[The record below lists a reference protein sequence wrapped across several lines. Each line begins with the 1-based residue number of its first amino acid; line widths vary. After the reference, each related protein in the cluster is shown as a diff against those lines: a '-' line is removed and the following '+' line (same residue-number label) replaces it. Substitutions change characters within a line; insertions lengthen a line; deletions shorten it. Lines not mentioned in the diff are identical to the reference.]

1 MCAGIHRET
10 KNTLTNILERHQL
23 CYTEKSPTYV
33 LRSAVGMT
41 HVLRSGL
48 VMGYVI

>member
-1 MCAGIHRET
+1 MSKKCSHYFGQIMNRNMA
-10 KNTLTNILERHQL
+10 L
-23 CYTEKSPTYV
+23 V

-48 VMGYVI
+48 VMAGHHNLYIIVSIDGIT